1 MKPFA
6 VIGLLMLLLM
16 GCERSDRGELDD
28 SVELTFRVAASS
40 TTRGSVTDYPTT
52 PSEWTQ
58 AERAADGRYLY
69 ALSVY
74 VLNDKKQIVASQEN
88 ISVPSGATE
97 AVVTFD
103 KSYNL
108 KRGIYTLMAVANHA
122 NHTIGTTTYNSGLSS
137 TWKATDYQALMGNM
151 INANSSHNLSPKD
164 VMQPLSLMKSIE
176 LHAGNNTIEGELV
189 RTFARIRIEVKN
201 NSGTLPL
208 NINGLSFSSNFAQK
222 QAYVFDDG
230 TDRKY
235 FGTTGAPLATSSH
248 ALLPFTYDATGST
261 KTIDAR
267 TSAVVFDGYL
277 LESKLSDGDF
287 YKYTLDI
294 SYEGTAA
301 TYSFEPVWTDINNV
315 NNMGVGD
322 ESYFLMYNNNRKRY
336 LSAETNY
343 VTTATL
349 STSSGTVATDHVWQL
364 VPTGTNN
371 KYYILNVETGLYMQT
386 PSNNTTISLG
396 TNPAVF
402 TFATKT
408 SGRNTYITIAGSNNS
423 YVYVGNSNAN
433 YAVTGYNS
441 GSNTGVYFTLYKV
454 NKKRTSL
461 EGSSI
466 SYNTP
471 IVLTTI
477 NPTTQQSS
485 PTREIK
491 RNDFINVLVTVSY
504 NAVAGKF
511 VFYVEDWNEGGG
523 SVDFE

>member
-6 VIGLLMLLLM
+6 IIGLLMLLLM
-16 GCERSDRGELDD
+16 GCEQSDKDTTSD
-28 SVELTFRVAASS
+28 NVELTFRLATSS
-40 TTRGSVTDYPTT
+40 VDTRGNVSDYPST

-58 AERAADGRYLY
+58 AERAVDGRYMY

-74 VLNDKKQIVASQEN
+74 VLNDKQEVVAAQEN
-88 ISVPSGATE
+88 IAISAGATE

-108 KRGIYTLMAVANHA
+108 KRGIYTLMAVANHS

-137 TWKATDYQALMGNM
+137 GWKAGDYQALMSNM
-151 INANSSHNLSPKD
+151 INANSSHNLSPKN
-164 VMQPLSLMKSIE
+164 VVQPLSLMKTIE
-176 LHAGNNTIEGELV
+176 LHSGNNIVEGELV

-208 NINGLSFSSNFAQK
+208 KINGLTFSNNFTQK

-235 FGTTGAPLATSSH
+235 FGTTGAPLSTSTH
-248 ALLPFTYDATGST
+248 ALQPFSYDESGNT
-261 KTIDAR
+261 KAIDAR

-277 LESKLSDGDF
+277 LESKLTNENDF
-287 YKYTLDI
+287 YKYTLDL
-294 SYEGTAA
+294 SYQGVAA
-301 TYSFEPVWTDINNV
+301 TYSFVPVWTAISQTSG
-315 NNMGVGD
+315 MGVGD
-322 ESYFLMYNNNRKRY
+322 ESYFLIYATNRGCY
-336 LSAETNY
+336 LSAGTDK

-349 STSSGTVATDHVWQL
+349 STSSATVATDHVWQL

-371 KYYILNVETGLYMQT
+371 KYYLLNVETGLYMQS
-386 PSNNTTISLG
+386 PSTNSISLG
-396 TNPAVF
+396 TNPV
-402 TFATKT
+402 TFSFSDKT
-408 SGRNTYITIAGSNNS
+408 SGKNNYLIISSGRFVSVNNSNNVVS
-423 YVYVGNSNAN
+423 VTSNRSSDTHF
-433 YAVTGYNS
+433 Y
-441 GSNTGVYFTLYKV
+441 LYKV
-454 NKKRTSL
+454 NRTSSSL
-461 EGSSI
+461 ESGSI

-485 PTREIK
+485 PARAIK

-504 NAVAGKF
+504 NSVSGKF
-511 VFYVEDWNEGGG
+511 VFYVENWNEGGG
-523 SVDFE
+523 DVEFN